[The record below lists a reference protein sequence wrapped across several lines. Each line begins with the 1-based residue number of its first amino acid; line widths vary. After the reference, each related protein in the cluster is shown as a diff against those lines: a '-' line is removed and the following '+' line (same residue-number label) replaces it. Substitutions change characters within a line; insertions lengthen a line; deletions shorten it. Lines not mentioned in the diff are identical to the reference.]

1 MKTLLIDNY
10 DSYTYNLFQLIA
22 EVNGEEPVVVRN
34 DAPVDGLPDLRAFD
48 NLVVSPG
55 PGHPGEARDFGIG
68 SRLLATSPVPVLGVC
83 LGHQGIALG
92 EAGLVGPAPEPRHG
106 HLSTI
111 RHDGRDLF
119 HGLPQ
124 HFTAVRYHSLAVR
137 EPLPESL
144 EATAWAE
151 DGVLMGL
158 RHRSRPLWGVQFH
171 PESVLTEYG
180 HRMLVNFRNLTAER
194 AGKLRTKNTA
204 VPSHEQLRR
213 RVVVPECDAG
223 ARRPVGGLLGLGG
236 LRRPV
241 AAAVFQVAAVTQARA
256 SAPGGPGRTGLG
268 ETTPS
273 SRPTPSA
280 GVGLRPESVAETPV
294 APTPGGAAAAA
305 GSGADPEAAASAPA
319 AGVGPR
325 PESVAAAPLAGT
337 PLGAAPAAGPEAA
350 ASDPAAEVGARP
362 ESVASSPAAVAPGG
376 GAPAAG
382 SGTSPEA
389 VASDPAAE
397 VGPRPEPLASSPD
410 AGTPLGAAPS
420 AGREAAASAPAA
432 VAPGGGALAAGSGA
446 SPEAVA
452 SDPAAGVGPRP
463 ESVAFGPDA
472 VGPGEGV
479 PAAGAR
485 LRSGAVSSSSTAPV
499 PGGDVPATTVPGEGA
514 APSGAASVP
523 GQGSPATGGSAVPD
537 ARGRKVAPGSVA
549 IPRPRRPDRV
559 GYRLHTRRVSGAVDA
574 EAVFSRM
581 FAGSPRSFW
590 LDSSLVEPGRSRFSF
605 LGDDQGPLA
614 EFVRYD
620 VGAGRCEI
628 ERAGRPL
635 RRVRASVFDYL
646 KRQLTNRRVDATGLP
661 FDFTGGYVG
670 YFGYEMKADCGS
682 ANRHRSPTPDAAW
695 LFADRVIAVDH
706 EEGFTYAVCLAEDT
720 PQAAREAADWLE
732 GVLAGLSCVATER
745 PPLPGPPEPAD
756 PGAAEPWLVRDRA
769 TYLADI
775 EACRQALRAGTSYEV
790 CLTNAARL
798 PAPPDPL
805 EFYRALRR
813 DNPAPYAAFLR
824 FGELEV
830 AGSSPE
836 RFLRIGRDGTAEARP
851 VKGTAPRGDGPEEDA
866 RLRDA
871 LVSDAKTRAEN
882 LMIVDLLRNDLGQ
895 VCRTGTVRVSKLMA
909 TETYATVHQLV
920 STVQGRLRDGTDA
933 VDCVRACFPGGS
945 MTGAPKLRTLEIID
959 TLETEARGVYSG
971 ALGYFGCGGGADLSI
986 VIRTAV
992 FADGLMHLGA
1002 GGAIVLGSDPAAEY
1016 EEMLLKTAAPMR
1028 ALHRH
1033 TADRLRQEGPPG
1045 QRAGAAGE
1053 VGR

>member
-34 DAPVDGLPDLRAFD
+34 DVSVDDLPDPGKFD

-55 PGHPGEARDFGIG
+55 PGHPGDARDFGIG
-68 SRLLATSPVPVLGVC
+68 ARLLATCPVPVLGVC
-83 LGHQGIALG
+83 LGHQGIALA

-106 HLSTI
+106 HLSTV
-111 RHDGRDLF
+111 RHDERDLF
-119 HGLPQ
+119 RGLPQ

-137 EPLPESL
+137 EPLPASL

-204 VPSHEQLRR
+204 VPSHEGVLRR
-213 RVVVPECDAG
+213 PGVPECDAG
-223 ARRPVGGLLGLGG
+223 VRRPGAGVVVGTGAVVAGNGVVP
-236 LRRPV
+236 RPAA
-241 AAAVFQVAAVTQARA
+241 AAAVFQVTAVSRGEACR
-256 SAPGGPGRTGLG
+256 PGGGTA
-268 ETTPS
+268 S
-273 SRPTPSA
+273 
-280 GVGLRPESVAETPV
+280 
-294 APTPGGAAAAA
+294 GGAAEPEGIAASRDAAGADGAATSGGTASGGAAKPDGGAASREAARSDGAVTSGSVASGGAARPDRVATSDGAARTDGVAASGEGARTAEAAKPGGTAASRQAA
-305 GSGADPEAAASAPA
+305 GSDGAVTSGGTASREAARSDGAVTS
-319 AGVGPR
+319 G
-325 PESVAAAPLAGT
+325 SVASG
-337 PLGAAPAAGPEAA
+337 GAARPDRVATSDGAAGPDRITASDGAAKTGEAA
-350 ASDPAAEVGARP
+350 RSAGTVPAVGAGSGRGAVGGRGALGGTA
-362 ESVASSPAAVAPGG
+362 VASS
-376 GAPAAG
+376 
-382 SGTSPEA
+382 
-389 VASDPAAE
+389 
-397 VGPRPEPLASSPD
+397 
-410 AGTPLGAAPS
+410 
-420 AGREAAASAPAA
+420 
-432 VAPGGGALAAGSGA
+432 
-446 SPEAVA
+446 
-452 SDPAAGVGPRP
+452 
-463 ESVAFGPDA
+463 
-472 VGPGEGV
+472 
-479 PAAGAR
+479 
-485 LRSGAVSSSSTAPV
+485 
-499 PGGDVPATTVPGEGA
+499 AT
-514 APSGAASVP
+514 
-523 GQGSPATGGSAVPD
+523 
-537 ARGRKVAPGSVA
+537 

-559 GYRLHTRRVSGAVDA
+559 GYRLHSRRITGAVDT
-574 EAVFSRM
+574 EAVFGRM
-581 FAGSPRSFW
+581 FAGAPRGFW

-605 LGDDQGPLA
+605 LGDGSGPLA

-620 VGAGRCEI
+620 VGTGRCEI
-628 ERAGRPL
+628 ERAGRP
-635 RRVRASVFDYL
+635 VRKVTASVFDYL

-682 ANRHRSPTPDAAW
+682 PNRHRSPVPDAAW

-706 EEGFTYAVCLAEDT
+706 QEGFTYAVCLAEDT

-732 GVLAGLSCVATER
+732 GALADLSCVAAER
-745 PPLPGPPEPAD
+745 PPLPVPPAPAD

-769 TYLADI
+769 RYLADI
-775 EACRQALRAGTSYEV
+775 EACRRELRAGTSYEV

-798 PAPPDPL
+798 PAPPDTF
-805 EFYRALRR
+805 EFYRTLRR

-836 RFLRIGRDGTAEARP
+836 RFLRIGRDGTVEAKP
-851 VKGTAPRGDGPEEDA
+851 IKGTAPRGDSPAQDA

-871 LVSDAKTRAEN
+871 LASDAKTRAEN

-895 VCRTGTVRVSKLMA
+895 VCRTGSVRVSKLMA

-920 STVQGRLRDGTDA
+920 STVQGRLRPGTDA
-933 VDCVRACFPGGS
+933 VDCVRSCFPGGS
-945 MTGAPKLRTLEIID
+945 MTGAPKLRTMEIID
-959 TLETEARGVYSG
+959 SLETEARGVYSG

-992 FADGLMHLGA
+992 VADGRLHLGA
-1002 GGAIVLGSDPAAEY
+1002 GGAIVLGSDPEAEY

-1028 ALHRH
+1028 ALNQH
-1033 TADRLRQEGPPG
+1033 TADRMRRQAPPG
-1045 QRAGAAGE
+1045 SRAGTAEEA
-1053 VGR
+1053 RR

>member
-55 PGHPGEARDFGIG
+55 PGHPGVARDFGIG

-137 EPLPESL
+137 EPLPETL

-194 AGKLRTKNTA
+194 AGKLRAKNTA
-204 VPSHEQLRR
+204 VRMPPAVRR
-213 RVVVPECDAG
+213 RAVVPECETGIRRPTGGVLGAG
-223 ARRPVGGLLGLGG
+223 GVRRPV
-236 LRRPV
+236 V
-241 AAAVFQVAAVTQARA
+241 AAVFQVTALSRGAAHLPVGAGAAVVSGEAA
-256 SAPGGPGRTGLG
+256 APNGT
-268 ETTPS
+268 
-273 SRPTPSA
+273 A
-280 GVGLRPESVAETPV
+280 A
-294 APTPGGAAAAA
+294 ATPGGA
-305 GSGADPEAAASAPA
+305 GGAPSPGRGVPDAERGTD
-319 AGVGPR
+319 AGVTMP
-325 PESVAAAPLAGT
+325 AAAPGGAGAGPSPAWGTPTAERGTDAEGTPKTGGTGPTGTTNSATRGIPVAGPGTYTEGTSKTGGTRPTGTATSAARGLTAAKPETHAEGTPKPAGT
-337 PLGAAPAAGPEAA
+337 RPTGTATSATRGIPAAKPETHAEGTPKPAGTRPTGTATSATRGITAA
-350 ASDPAAEVGARP
+350 QPETYTEGTPKTVGAGG
-362 ESVASSPAAVAPGG
+362 SPGPGVHAEG
-376 GAPAAG
+376 GQGADAAG
-382 SGTSPEA
+382 L
-389 VASDPAAE
+389 
-397 VGPRPEPLASSPD
+397 VG
-410 AGTPLGAAPS
+410 
-420 AGREAAASAPAA
+420 
-432 VAPGGGALAAGSGA
+432 
-446 SPEAVA
+446 
-452 SDPAAGVGPRP
+452 
-463 ESVAFGPDA
+463 
-472 VGPGEGV
+472 
-479 PAAGAR
+479 
-485 LRSGAVSSSSTAPV
+485 APV
-499 PGGDVPATTVPGEGA
+499 PV
-514 APSGAASVP
+514 
-523 GQGSPATGGSAVPD
+523 
-537 ARGRKVAPGSVA
+537 
-549 IPRPRRPDRV
+549 IPRPRRPGRV
-559 GYRLHTRRVSGAVDA
+559 GYRLHTRRVTGAVDT
-574 EAVFSRM
+574 EAVFRRM
-581 FAGSPRSFW
+581 FAGSARAFW

-628 ERAGRPL
+628 ERAGRPV

-646 KRQLTNRRVDATGLP
+646 KRQLGNRRVDATGLP

-682 ANRHRSPTPDAAW
+682 SNRHRSPAPDAAW

-732 GVLAGLSCVATER
+732 GALADLSCVATEQHT
-745 PPLPGPPEPAD
+745 PVPGPPAPAD

-775 EACRQALRAGTSYEV
+775 EACRRALRSGISYEV

-798 PAPPDPL
+798 PAPPDAL
-805 EFYRALRR
+805 EFYRTLRR

-851 VKGTAPRGDGPEEDA
+851 IKGTAPRGDGPEEDA

-871 LVSDAKTRAEN
+871 LASDAKTRAEN

-895 VCRTGTVRVSKLMA
+895 VCRTGTVRVTRLMA

-920 STVQGRLRDGTDA
+920 STVEGRLRPGTDA

-959 TLETEARGVYSG
+959 SLETEARGVYSG
-971 ALGYFGCGGGADLSI
+971 ALGYFGCGGGADLGI

-992 FADGLMHLGA
+992 FADGVMHLGA
-1002 GGAIVLGSDPAAEY
+1002 GGAIVLDSDPDAEY
-1016 EEMLLKTAAPMR
+1016 DEMLLKTAAPMR

-1033 TADRLRQEGPPG
+1033 TAERIREQDSPG
-1045 QRAGAAGE
+1045 RAARAAGE
-1053 VGR
+1053 ARR

>member
-55 PGHPGEARDFGIG
+55 PGHPGETRDFGIG
-68 SRLLATSPVPVLGVC
+68 GRLLATSPVPVLGVC

-137 EPLPESL
+137 EPLPETL

-180 HRMLVNFRNLTAER
+180 HRMLVNFRNLTAAR

-204 VPSHEQLRR
+204 VPSHEGVRR
-213 RVVVPECDAG
+213 RPLVPECDTG
-223 ARRPVGGLLGLGG
+223 ARRIPGGVLDLAG

-241 AAAVFQVAAVTQARA
+241 AAAAFQVAALAQATA
-256 SAPGGPGRTGLG
+256 S
-268 ETTPS
+268 
-273 SRPTPSA
+273 
-280 GVGLRPESVAETPV
+280 
-294 APTPGGAAAAA
+294 TPGGAGAAVCGGAGAVLSGGAGAVVPGGAGTLVHGEPGTLAPSRSGTLATGKPGAVIPDGPETVVPGRGEALAPSGPAAVVPDEPETVIPGEAETLAPSEAETLVPSGPGTLMPSGRGTLASGEPAAVVPDEPGTLAAGGAVASGEVVSAAAVA
-305 GSGADPEAAASAPA
+305 G
-319 AGVGPR
+319 GVGPVG
-325 PESVAAAPLAGT
+325 SADAPGR
-337 PLGAAPAAGPEAA
+337 GAPDAEQETHAEAGP
-350 ASDPAAEVGARP
+350 
-362 ESVASSPAAVAPGG
+362 
-376 GAPAAG
+376 
-382 SGTSPEA
+382 
-389 VASDPAAE
+389 
-397 VGPRPEPLASSPD
+397 
-410 AGTPLGAAPS
+410 S
-420 AGREAAASAPAA
+420 A
-432 VAPGGGALAAGSGA
+432 
-446 SPEAVA
+446 
-452 SDPAAGVGPRP
+452 
-463 ESVAFGPDA
+463 
-472 VGPGEGV
+472 
-479 PAAGAR
+479 
-485 LRSGAVSSSSTAPV
+485 
-499 PGGDVPATTVPGEGA
+499 
-514 APSGAASVP
+514 
-523 GQGSPATGGSAVPD
+523 
-537 ARGRKVAPGSVA
+537 A
-549 IPRPRRPDRV
+549 IPRPRRPGRV
-559 GYRLHTRRVSGAVDA
+559 GYRLHTRRVTGAVDA
-574 EAVFSRM
+574 EAVFGRM
-581 FAGSPRSFW
+581 FSGSPRSFW

-628 ERAGRPL
+628 ERAGRPM

-646 KRQLTNRRVDATGLP
+646 KRQLSNRRVDATGLP

-682 ANRHRSPTPDAAW
+682 SNRHRSPAPDAAW

-706 EEGFTYAVCLAEDT
+706 EAGYTYAVCLAEDT

-732 GVLAGLSCVATER
+732 GVLAGLSCVAAER
-745 PPLPGPPEPAD
+745 PPLPGEPAPAD

-769 TYLADI
+769 TYIADI
-775 EACRQALRAGTSYEV
+775 EACRRALRSGTSYEV

-798 PAPPDPL
+798 PAPPDAL
-805 EFYRALRR
+805 EFYRTLRR

-871 LVSDAKTRAEN
+871 LASDAKTRAEN

-920 STVQGRLRDGTDA
+920 STVEGRLRAGTDA

-959 TLETEARGVYSG
+959 SLETEARGVYSG

-1002 GGAIVLGSDPAAEY
+1002 GGAIVLGSDPDAEY

-1033 TADRLRQEGPPG
+1033 TADRMRQQGPPG
-1045 QRAGAAGE
+1045 QKAGAAGE
-1053 VGR
+1053 ARR

>member
-10 DSYTYNLFQLIA
+10 DSYTYNLFQLLA

-34 DAPVDGLPDLRAFD
+34 DTPVDGLPDLRAFD

-68 SRLLATSPVPVLGVC
+68 GRLLATSPVPVLGVC

-124 HFTAVRYHSLAVR
+124 QFTAVRYHSLAVR
-137 EPLPESL
+137 EPLPDTL

-204 VPSHEQLRR
+204 VPSHEQVRR

-223 ARRPVGGLLGLGG
+223 ARRPLGGLLGLGG

-256 SAPGGPGRTGLG
+256 NGSGGPGATGLG
-268 ETTPS
+268 ETTTS
-273 SRPTPSA
+273 SRPAPSA
-280 GVGLRPESVAETPV
+280 GVRPRPEPLASSPAAV
-294 APTPGGAAAAA
+294 TPGGAAPAA
-305 GSGADPEAAASAPA
+305 GPGAGPEAAATAPA

-325 PESVAAAPLAGT
+325 PEP
-337 PLGAAPAAGPEAA
+337 
-350 ASDPAAEVGARP
+350 
-362 ESVASSPAAVAPGG
+362 VASSPAAMTPGG
-376 GAPAAG
+376 TAPAAG
-382 SGTSPEA
+382 PGAGPETA
-389 VASDPAAE
+389 ATAPAAG
-397 VGPRPEPLASSPD
+397 VGPRPEPLASSP
-410 AGTPLGAAPS
+410 AAMTPGGT
-420 AGREAAASAPAA
+420 APATG
-432 VAPGGGALAAGSGA
+432 PGAGPETAATA
-446 SPEAVA
+446 
-452 SDPAAGVGPRP
+452 PAAGVGPRP
-463 ESVAFGPDA
+463 EPLASSPAA
-472 VGPGEGV
+472 VVPGGTAPATGPGAGPETAATAPAAGVRPRPEPLASSPAAVVPGGCAPAAGPGTSPEAVRV
-479 PAAGAR
+479 PAAGPGPHVEAA
-485 LRSGAVSSSSTAPV
+485 SSNPPAPAPSGDGAVSA
-499 PGGDVPATTVPGEGA
+499 
-514 APSGAASVP
+514 P
-523 GQGSPATGGSAVPD
+523 GQRAPLGATPVAGAPTTDASASPA
-537 ARGRKVAPGSVA
+537 ARGRKTPAEVAPDSVA

-628 ERAGRPL
+628 ERAGRPV

-646 KRQLTNRRVDATGLP
+646 QRQLTNRRVDATGLP

-732 GVLAGLSCVATER
+732 GVLAGLSCVTTER
-745 PPLPGPPEPAD
+745 PSLPAPPAPAD

-775 EACRQALRAGTSYEV
+775 EACRQALRSGTSYEV

-798 PAPPDPL
+798 AAPPDPL
-805 EFYRALRR
+805 EFYRTLRR

-836 RFLRIGRDGTAEARP
+836 RFLRIDRDGTAEARP
-851 VKGTAPRGDGPEEDA
+851 IKGTAPRGDGPEEDA

-871 LVSDAKTRAEN
+871 LASDAKTRAEN

-920 STVQGRLRDGTDA
+920 STVEGRLRPGTDA

-1002 GGAIVLGSDPAAEY
+1002 GGAIVLGSDPDAEY

-1033 TADRLRQEGPPG
+1033 TADRMRQEGPPG
-1045 QRAGAAGE
+1045 QRAGAAEE
-1053 VGR
+1053 VRR

>member
-137 EPLPESL
+137 EPLPETL

-204 VPSHEQLRR
+204 VPSHEQVRR

-241 AAAVFQVAAVTQARA
+241 AAAVFQVAAVTRA
-256 SAPGGPGRTGLG
+256 GANPPGGPGTPGLG

-280 GVGLRPESVAETPV
+280 GMGPRPEPV
-294 APTPGGAAAAA
+294 
-305 GSGADPEAAASAPA
+305 ASAPA
-319 AGVGPR
+319 ALAPDR
-325 PESVAAAPLAGT
+325 STPSAPPAPTPDRAAPSAPPAPTPDRAAPSAPPAPTPDRSTPSAPPAPTPDRSTPAAAGPGAGAEADASSPAAVT
-337 PLGAAPAAGPEAA
+337 PGGAAPAAGAGP
-350 ASDPAAEVGARP
+350 SP
-362 ESVASSPAAVAPGG
+362 ESVASSPAA
-376 GAPAAG
+376 GA
-382 SGTSPEA
+382 
-389 VASDPAAE
+389 
-397 VGPRPEPLASSPD
+397 
-410 AGTPLGAAPS
+410 
-420 AGREAAASAPAA
+420 
-432 VAPGGGALAAGSGA
+432 
-446 SPEAVA
+446 
-452 SDPAAGVGPRP
+452 
-463 ESVAFGPDA
+463 
-472 VGPGEGV
+472 PGEGV
-479 PAAGAR
+479 PAAGPGTKHGVVRGPAAEPG
-485 LRSGAVSSSSTAPV
+485 SQAEASSPNPTAPA
-499 PGGDVPATTVPGEGA
+499 PGGDVPAVSAAAGA
-514 APSGAASVP
+514 
-523 GQGSPATGGSAVPD
+523 PATGASAAPA
-537 ARGRKVAPGSVA
+537 ARGRKAPAEVAPDSVS

-559 GYRLHTRRVSGAVDA
+559 GYRLHTRRVSGAVDT

-646 KRQLTNRRVDATGLP
+646 KRQLANRRVDATGLP

-769 TYLADI
+769 TYLTDI
-775 EACRQALRAGTSYEV
+775 EACRQALRSGTSYEV

-805 EFYRALRR
+805 EFYRTLRR

-851 VKGTAPRGDGPEEDA
+851 IKGTAPRGAGPEEDA

-871 LVSDAKTRAEN
+871 LASDAKTRAEN

-920 STVQGRLRDGTDA
+920 STVRGRLREGTDA

-971 ALGYFGCGGGADLSI
+971 ALGYLGCGGGADLSI

-1002 GGAIVLGSDPAAEY
+1002 GGAIVLGSDPDAEY

-1033 TADRLRQEGPPG
+1033 TADRMRQEGPPG

-1053 VGR
+1053 VRR